1 MGAVGAGLLAVP
13 VILTMQFL
21 STSTRPSFGYG
32 VAAMGSLPP
41 QSLATVLFGDIFGSL
56 RLTYDYW
63 GPDWHS
69 VAGGTWTDRATNYL
83 FAGTLPA
90 LLLLWHGIA
99 GGRLLA
105 REFRFFLVFGLVA
118 LLYALGRYTPGFGLV
133 FDYFPG
139 VDLYRR
145 PADATFLINVFLA
158 FAAGYLVHRYAT
170 EGLPRWTLSLARPAG
185 LLLPLVALVLASAA
199 IAGALAFAVP
209 ADQTGPALREIALGL
224 AFAMA
229 AIGLMLR
236 MSRSARWRGAAAIA
250 LVAVTGGEL
259 VLRHAASALNAEP
272 KERYAVFEQMP
283 REQLRGLADPQG
295 GAGRTA
301 CGGRIS
307 PGRDPRHARPL
318 AECLD
323 GLRPR
328 GHHRLQ
334 SPAAGRLRAGGGS
347 RRERRGSRTCGS
359 SRRPS
364 GATSAAWQAFLAS
377 NISSSTGRSRSCPAI
392 SRACPAAK
400 LLYGTGQMWIY
411 RLNSESPRVY
421 VARKVNPV
429 DSEAAL
435 DQQELPEFD
444 RSTEALIDD
453 ASMSRLEGTYA
464 TPPAAAP
471 ASHARHHQLR
481 AQYRDGRGRHRQRRH
496 PRAARH
502 LLSRAGRRPSTG
514 CAAPFCAQICCSEV
528 SRSQEGITSC
538 EFDFRPTSIEN
549 LIAAATDLV
558 DGDDE
563 TVRTVATAAIQ

>member
-41 QSLATVLFGDIFGSL
+41 QSLATVLFGDVFGSL

-69 VAGGTWTDRATNYL
+69 VAEGTWTDRATNYL
-83 FAGTLPA
+83 FAGTVPA

-105 REFRFFLVFGLVA
+105 REFRFFLVFGLLA

-170 EGLPRWTLSLARPAG
+170 DGLPRWTLDLARPSG
-185 LLLPLVALVLASAA
+185 LVLPILAIALASAA
-199 IAGALAFAVP
+199 VIGALAFAAP
-209 ADQTGPALREIALGL
+209 AHQMVPALREVALGL
-224 AFAMA
+224 AVAIA
-229 AIGLMLR
+229 AVGLMVK
-236 MSRSARWRGAAAIA
+236 MGGSARWRGAVA
-250 LVAVTGGEL
+250 LVLVAGTGGEL
-259 VLRHAASALNAEP
+259 IARHAASALNAEP

-283 REQLRGLADPQG
+283 QEQVRGLAILKAELAERHAAGEYPRVEILGMRGPWQNASMVFGLEDIIGYNPLRLADYERAVGPGENAEDPNLRQFPATFRG
-295 GAGRTA
+295 YKCRLASLLGLEYLVLDRP
-301 CGGRIS
+301 IEKL
-307 PGRDPRHARPL
+307 PRHF
-318 AECLD
+318 
-323 GLRPR
+323 PR
-328 GHHRLQ
+328 L
-334 SPAAGRLRAGGGS
+334 SGS
-347 RRERRGSRTCGS
+347 E
-359 SRRPS
+359 
-364 GATSAAWQAFLAS
+364 
-377 NISSSTGRSRSCPAI
+377 
-392 SRACPAAK
+392 

-444 RSTEALIDD
+444 RTTEVLIDN
-453 ASMSRLEGTYA
+453 ASMKQLAGTYA
-464 TPPAAAP
+464 AVPAAAP
-471 ASHARHHQLR
+471 VSRAHIRNFERNTLMVEVDSDAPGILVLHDIYYPGWEATVDGVRRPILR
-481 AQYRDGRGRHRQRRH
+481 ANLLFRGVEIGTGRHVVR
-496 PRAARH
+496 
-502 LLSRAGRRPSTG
+502 
-514 CAAPFCAQICCSEV
+514 
-528 SRSQEGITSC
+528 
-538 EFDFRPTSIEN
+538 FDFRPTSLEN

-558 DGDDE
+558 DGE
-563 TVRTVATAAIQ
+563 EPPRPVATAAIQ